1 MSSQYFINQ
10 TDVSEALLPRDS
22 LGSYCRSNLDNNAI
36 KLGLSLDGSD
46 LYISK
51 NKFYALYYSDT
62 NWILYDNISAAIVA
76 STKILADP
84 TNIDWYLGGTNIGK
98 IVING
103 AYPAFPRIGGR
114 IRLQCIRCPIE
125 GGPCNNFTYED
136 LFARRK
142 AHIFANKN
150 HNISSK
156 LSVAKQIQNRRINRV
171 WALKTQTETNNNIQN
186 LFRKPGTNILIYRSN
201 SVDSSGNPS
210 GNPSV
215 DSSRNPSV
223 DNSCKKRCSL
233 LHTAAGGAA
242 LCYDPDV
249 PYTKK

>member
-10 TDVSEALLPRDS
+10 TDVSSALLLNDS
-22 LGSYCRSNLDNNAI
+22 LGHYCRTNLDNISIN
-36 KLGLSLDGSD
+36 KQDGMDGSNVYINNNNFYV
-46 LYISK
+46 LYESR
-51 NKFYALYYSDT
+51 SG
-62 NWILYDNISAAIVA
+62 WILYDNISADTVA
-76 STKILADP
+76 TTKIRADP
-84 TNIDWYLGGTNIGK
+84 TNIDWYLSEVNIGK

-114 IRLQCIRCPIE
+114 LRLQCIRCPIE

-136 LFARRK
+136 LSARRK
-142 AHIFANKN
+142 AHIFASKN

-156 LSVAKQIQNRRINRV
+156 FSEANKIKSIHRNRV
-171 WALKTQTETNNNIQN
+171 WAHKTQTTTNNNAKN
-186 LFRKPGTNILIYRSN
+186 LFRKPGTNILIYKSN
-201 SVDSSGNPS
+201 TVDASGNLDVDAS
-210 GNPSV
+210 G
-215 DSSRNPSV
+215 NPSV

-249 PYTKK
+249 PYTK

>member
-10 TDVSEALLPRDS
+10 TDASSALLLTDS
-22 LGSYCRSNLDNNAI
+22 LGHYCRTNIDNISIN
-36 KLGLSLDGSD
+36 KQDGMDGSNGSNV
-46 LYISK
+46 YIS
-51 NKFYALYYSDT
+51 NNNFYVLYDSSSG
-62 NWILYDNISAAIVA
+62 WILYDNISADTVA
-76 STKILADP
+76 TTKIRADP
-84 TNIDWYLGGTNIGK
+84 TNIDWYLGEVNIGK

-114 IRLQCIRCPIE
+114 LRLQCIRCPIE

-136 LFARRK
+136 LSARRK

-156 LSVAKQIQNRRINRV
+156 LSVAKQIQNRRINRGWGV
-171 WALKTQTETNNNIQN
+171 KTQTATNQNVKN

-201 SVDSSGNPS
+201 SSTSDLFNSVDSSG
-210 GNPSV
+210 
-215 DSSRNPSV
+215 NPSV

-249 PYTKK
+249 PYTK